1 MLESLKRFLRVYP
14 LPIFVLLLT
23 FVVYYFAFE
32 FFKKQNNAQTPISQE
47 ESMQITQ
54 DSNQDVQSPQD
65 SAQVAQTELEN
76 TQTTQ
81 EVAPLP
87 ESQPANLEFP
97 ESKPIYL
104 TTNVRSLNI
113 RKTPNANAAVVG
125 KFTANARFIKLDEQ
139 DGWALIGDSTSAN
152 PVGWVLQSF
161 TQEVKKEMEQ
171 EVAQNIEPAM
181 ASKIESKDTNNV
193 ESQNLSLYASKVP
206 SLNIRENPNTEA
218 RILGKLTPNDSVI
231 ILAENGIWVKIQ
243 DSNATGKNGWVVRRS
258 LIPRN

>member
-1 MLESLKRFLRVYP
+1 MLESLKRFFRVYP

-23 FVVYYFAFE
+23 FVIYYFAFE
-32 FFKKQNNAQTPISQE
+32 LFKKQNSAQTPISQE

-65 SAQVAQTELEN
+65 SMQVTQTELEN

-81 EVAPLP
+81 EVAPPL
-87 ESQPANLEFP
+87 ESQPANLESP
-97 ESKPIYL
+97 ESKTIYL

-125 KFTANARFIKLDEQ
+125 KFTAHARFIKLDEQ

-161 TQEVKKEMEQ
+161 TKEVKEEMQQ
-171 EVAQNIEPAM
+171 EVAQIESTM
-181 ASKIESKDTNNV
+181 ESKTESKDTNNV
-193 ESQNLSLYASKVP
+193 ESQNLNLYTSKVP

-243 DSNATGKNGWVVRRS
+243 DSSATCKNGWVVRRS